1 MCEFFPAEDF
11 QNEWIFSKFCYLESP
26 GAIATIVI
34 DHLNDFIHNEEKRAR
49 RKTVVL
55 SG

>member
-1 MCEFFPAEDF
+1 MNLFRRKIFKMSGSF
-11 QNEWIFSKFCYLESP
+11 QKFCYMESP

-34 DHLNDFIHNEEKRAR
+34 DRLNDFIHNEEKRAR

-55 SG
+55 S